1 MGHALIRNG
10 PGTYQSVL
18 RLKVD
23 PHVIRNIVRDQGR
36 DTNAEVHEHPGAELP
51 RNPLGDDILC
61 VQGVHVLRTK

>member
-10 PGTYQSVL
+10 PGAYQSVL
-18 RLKVD
+18 RLKIY
-23 PHVIRNIVRDQGR
+23 PHMIRHIIRDQGR
-36 DTNAEVHEHPGAELP
+36 DTNAEVDEHSGAELC